1 MKCGWGGKWSLPPR
15 VSETGGIHILPYLT
29 VGDLKYPLGMTI
41 PENTAETRSIVAS
54 LKKRFAK
61 KWRRE
66 LWKHIVRVI
75 IEDIRYYYYNN
86 NYYYYFY
93 YTTTSISIIPPPTIT
108 NTNTTPT

>member
-1 MKCGWGGKWSLPPR
+1 MLSSLLSLLSLLLSIPVELIVTSKKRADHLLRVKVGWGGKWSLPPR

-29 VGDLKYPLGMTI
+29 IGDQKYPLGMTI

-66 LWKHIVRVI
+66 LWRHIVRVI
-75 IEDIRYYYYNN
+75 IEDIR
-86 NYYYYFY
+86 
-93 YTTTSISIIPPPTIT
+93 
-108 NTNTTPT
+108 